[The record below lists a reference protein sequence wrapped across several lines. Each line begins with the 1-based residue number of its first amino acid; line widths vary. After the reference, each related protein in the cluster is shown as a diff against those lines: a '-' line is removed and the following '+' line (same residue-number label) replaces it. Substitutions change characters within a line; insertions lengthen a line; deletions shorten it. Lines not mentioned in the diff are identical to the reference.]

1 MANTIKI
8 KRSTTTATPADD
20 SLAAGELAYSSSSG
34 KLFIGHPD
42 GSTAA
47 PQLIGYLSPTEGT
60 LTAQKPIVTD
70 SNSKIDRLNVDNLR
84 LDGNAITSTDT
95 NGDITITPN
104 GTGAVQVS
112 KFQIGDPSST
122 GYAFPTATGNA
133 GQILSVDSNGDL
145 AFAASASGANDAT
158 ITISGGTGLK
168 TGGNFTTDQ
177 SSDETI
183 TLNLDVN
190 GLTAVTAVAQGDAF
204 IMADASDSNNEKKIT
219 FSTLEDAVFGNI
231 SGDATVAAGGALTIG
246 TGVIENGMM
255 ADDSVDSAEI
265 VDGAIDT
272 VHLSADAVTGAKIA
286 DDAVD
291 SEHIADGAI
300 DTAHIAASQVTYAKI
315 QNVSA
320 TNRILGRDSAG
331 AGVIEEITPANLRTM
346 LNVADGATANSGAL
360 ADLDT
365 VSATEIDANAVTTA
379 KINALAVTGAKIAG
393 DAIDGTKIADDA
405 IDSEH
410 ITDGSI
416 DAAHLAS
423 NSVTNAKI
431 ASGAVDTAE
440 LAGDAVDGTK
450 IADDAIDSEHI
461 TDGAVDNVHLAN
473 SSVTVGS
480 TSISL
485 GGTATTVDGLNTV
498 HGIDGSGTDADGT
511 DLTIKAGGGTGTG
524 AGGEI
529 LFQVADGGSTGSSV
543 NTFATAL
550 TIADDGDITA
560 AQNFTV
566 SGNLT
571 VSGTT
576 TTVNSETVTFDDN
589 ILVLNNNYSGGS
601 PTENAGIEVERGT
614 VANVA
619 LRWNETSDK
628 WQITEDGSAY
638 KNLVHADS
646 DVDGGT
652 F

>member
-8 KRSTTTATPADD
+8 KRSTTTATPADS

-84 LDGNAITSTDT
+84 LDGNAITSTDS
-95 NGDITITPN
+95 NGNITLTPN
-104 GTGAVQVS
+104 GTGAVRVS

-122 GYAFPTATGNA
+122 GYGFPTTTGST

-145 AFAASASGANDAT
+145 AFAASVSGANDAT

-168 TGGNFTTDQ
+168 TGGDFTTDQ

-190 GLTAVTAVAQGDAF
+190 GLTAITAVEQGDHF
-204 IMADASDSNNEKKIT
+204 ILADADDSNNEKKIT

-231 SGDATVAAGGALTIG
+231 SGDATVAAGGALTISS
-246 TGVIENGMM
+246 GVVENSML
-255 ADDSVDSAEI
+255 ANDAVDSDEI
-265 VDGAIDT
+265 ADGAIDT
-272 VHLSADAVTGAKIA
+272 VHIG
-286 DDAVD
+286 DD
-291 SEHIADGAI
+291 
-300 DTAHIAASQVTYAKI
+300 QVTYAKI

-346 LNVADGATANSGAL
+346 INVADGANNYSHPNHTGDVTSTADGA
-360 ADLDT
+360 T
-365 VSATEIDANAVTTA
+365 VISDNA
-379 KINALAVTGAKIAG
+379 
-393 DAIDGTKIADDA
+393 
-405 IDSEH
+405 
-410 ITDGSI
+410 
-416 DAAHLAS
+416 
-423 NSVTNAKI
+423 VTNAK
-431 ASGAVDTAE
+431 
-440 LAGDAVDGTK
+440 LADDAVDSDQ
-450 IADDAIDSEHI
+450 IA
-461 TDGAVDNVHLAN
+461 DGAVDNVHLAGSIANGKLAN

-485 GGTATTVDGLNTV
+485 GGTAATIDGMNTV
-498 HGIDGSGTDADGT
+498 HGIDGSGTDQAGT

-638 KNLVHADS
+638 KNIIHADS
-646 DVDGGT
+646 DVDGGS

>member
-8 KRSTTTATPADD
+8 KRSTSTAQPAD
-20 SLAAGELAYSSSSG
+20 STLAAGELAYSSSSG

-60 LTAQKPIVTD
+60 LSASKPIVVD
-70 SNSKIDRLNVDNLR
+70 SNSKIDVLNVDNITIN
-84 LDGNAITSTDT
+84 GNAITSTDT

-104 GTGAVQVS
+104 GTGDIVLDGQNWPQADGSANQYLKTNGS
-112 KFQIGDPSST
+112 GQLSWAAIPSGS
-122 GYAFPTATGNA
+122 F
-133 GQILSVDSNGDL
+133 
-145 AFAASASGANDAT
+145 
-158 ITISGGTGLK
+158 TISDNQSTP
-168 TGGNFTTDQ
+168 NTD
-177 SSDETI
+177 
-183 TLNLDVN
+183 
-190 GLTAVTAVAQGDAF
+190 
-204 IMADASDSNNEKKIT
+204 T
-219 FSTLEDAVFGNI
+219 FSTGDTLTFQGSTGITTTVSDDNVAIAITAGGVDTTQLAADAV
-231 SGDATVAAGGALTIG
+231 TGAKI
-246 TGVIENGMM
+246 
-255 ADDSVDSAEI
+255 ADDAIDSEHVA
-265 VDGAIDT
+265 DGAIDSA
-272 VHLSADAVTGAKIA
+272 HLAADVVTGAKIA

-291 SEHIADGAI
+291 SEHLAAGAI
-300 DTAHIAASQVTYAKI
+300 DTEHLGDDQVTYAKI

-346 LNVADGATANSGAL
+346 INVADGANNYSHPNHSGDVTSTGDGATTITAG
-360 ADLDT
+360 
-365 VSATEIDANAVTTA
+365 AVTTA
-379 KINALAVTGAKIAG
+379 KLAADAVTGAKL
-393 DAIDGTKIADDA
+393 ADDA
-405 IDSEH
+405 
-410 ITDGSI
+410 
-416 DAAHLAS
+416 
-423 NSVTNAKI
+423 V
-431 ASGAVDTAE
+431 
-440 LAGDAVDGTK
+440 
-450 IADDAIDSEHI
+450 DSEHI
-461 TDGAVDNVHLAN
+461 TDGAVDNVHLAGSIANAKLAN

-485 GGTATTVDGLNTV
+485 GATATTVDGLNTV
-498 HGIDGSGTDADGT
+498 HGIDGSGTDAAGT

-638 KNLVHADS
+638 KNLIHADS

>member
-8 KRSTTTATPADD
+8 KRSTTTAQPAN
-20 SLAAGELAYSSSSG
+20 STLAAGELAYSSSSG

-60 LTAQKPIVTD
+60 LTASKPIVTD
-70 SNSKIDRLNVDNLR
+70 SNSKIDVLNVDNITIN
-84 LDGNAITSTDT
+84 GNAITSTDT
-95 NGDITITPN
+95 NGNITITPN
-104 GTGAVQVS
+104 GTGDIVLDGQNWPQADGSANQYLKTNGS
-112 KFQIGDPSST
+112 GQLSWGAIPSGSFTISDNASTPNTDTFTTGDTLTFEGST
-122 GYAFPTATGNA
+122 GITTT
-133 GQILSVDSNGDL
+133 VSNDNV
-145 AFAASASGANDAT
+145 AIA
-158 ITISGGTGLK
+158 IT
-168 TGGNFTTDQ
+168 
-177 SSDETI
+177 
-183 TLNLDVN
+183 
-190 GLTAVTAVAQGDAF
+190 
-204 IMADASDSNNEKKIT
+204 
-219 FSTLEDAVFGNI
+219 
-231 SGDATVAAGGALTIG
+231 AGGVG
-246 TGVIENGMM
+246 TTQLAG
-255 ADDSVDSAEI
+255 
-265 VDGAIDT
+265 
-272 VHLSADAVTGAKIA
+272 DAVTGAKIA
-286 DDAVD
+286 DNAIDSEHYTDGSIDAAHLASNSVTNAKLADDAVD
-291 SEHIADGAI
+291 SAEIADGAI
-300 DTAHIAASQVTYAKI
+300 DTVHIADDQVTYAKI

-331 AGVIEEITPANLRTM
+331 AGAIEEITPANLRTM
-346 LNVADGATANSGAL
+346 INVADGANNYSHPNHSGDVTSS
-360 ADLDT
+360 ADGAT
-365 VSATEIDANAVTTA
+365 TISAGAVTTA
-379 KINALAVTGAKIAG
+379 KLAADAVTGA
-393 DAIDGTKIADDA
+393 KIADDA

-410 ITDGSI
+410 ITDGSV
-416 DAAHLAS
+416 DNAHLAGS
-423 NSVTNAKI
+423 I
-431 ASGAVDTAE
+431 ANG
-440 LAGDAVDGTK
+440 K
-450 IADDAIDSEHI
+450 
-461 TDGAVDNVHLAN
+461 LAN

-485 GGTATTVDGLNTV
+485 GSTATTVDGLNTV
-498 HGIDGSGTDADGT
+498 HGIDGSGTDQAGT

-601 PTENAGIEVERGT
+601 PTENAGFEVERGT

-638 KNLVHADS
+638 KNLIHADS